1 MGNKNKILLVFILP
15 FFLKNISIAQNS
27 DPPFLKYLYNQRV
40 DSVMNTL
47 SIEEKIAQLI
57 WIDAYSN
64 HNLSY
69 DVNLSNLIKRTG
81 IGGVIFFE
89 GNAPKQTEMIN
100 YFRELTKVPLIFAT
114 DGEWGLGM
122 RLDGV
127 MKFPFQMTLGAIQ
140 NDSLIYEMGSAIAGQ
155 FKRAGLNINL
165 APVADVNSNPDNPVI
180 NFRSFGEEPDN
191 VSRKSLMY
199 MKGLQD
205 NGIISV
211 AKHFPGHGDTQVD
224 SHINL
229 PVIDHTK
236 SRLDSVDLVPFKT
249 LIENGISCV
258 MPGHL
263 WIRALEK
270 QDELPATLSH
280 SVLTDLLKNELSF
293 KGLIISDAMTMGGL
307 IRYTDTG
314 KTEIMALK
322 AGIDVLEVVADPEV
336 AIKNIVNGVKEGDI
350 SAESIDEKCRKVL
363 AAKYQAGLFRPFVVE
378 KENLNNDL
386 SPNTSEALIRNLY
399 SSAITVLNN
408 DQNMIPLK
416 NLEKTR
422 IATLAINASGPTLY
436 QKRISKYIPADDYN
450 ISVFTKD
457 QVDSVLKKLENYD
470 IVITGIFKTDQR
482 SSVNFGIPPGLDNF
496 LNRLNNQNRCILTWF
511 GNPYAIDRIPSA
523 WNSSGLIITYQDNNF
538 TRDLSAQLI
547 FGGIGAKGFLPV
559 TINKKYPSGSGIITP
574 GLLRLQYGIPES
586 DGISSRYLNDKIDSI
601 ANYGIDAG
609 AYPGCEIMIA
619 KDGLVMFQ
627 KTYGYQTYDDRISIS
642 ENDLF
647 DLASVTKIS
656 ASMAGLL
663 LLDTE
668 GKFSP
673 DKTLGYYL
681 PEFRKSNKS
690 NLVMRDM
697 LTHQA
702 GLVAWIPFWK
712 ETVKKNGKFRART
725 FKHEYSERYP
735 LKVAEDLYIF
745 KNYNKKI
752 FKEIKKSKVSDQKR
766 YLYSDLTFIIVPQII
781 NKLSGE
787 EWYDFVTDSVYH
799 KIGAYDLC
807 FNPYL
812 KYPLS
817 RIVPT
822 EYDSLF
828 RKQQLHGT
836 VHDEGAAM
844 LGGISGHAGLFA
856 TANDLM
862 KLMELYRRM
871 GNYGGEQIF
880 SKDIMKEYTRVQF
893 PENDNRRGIG
903 FDKPLLD
910 NSELSQDQSYPS
922 KSASPESFG
931 HSGYTGTFVW
941 IDPAYNLTY
950 IFFCNRVYPTRNNNL
965 LSDLNIRTNILQV
978 IYDSIIKQ

>member
-363 AAKYQAGLFRPFVVE
+363 AAKYQAGLFRPFVVK

-482 SSVNFGIPPGLDNF
+482 STVNFGIPPGLDNF

>member
-482 SSVNFGIPPGLDNF
+482 STVNFGIPPGLDNF

>member
-386 SPNTSEALIRNLY
+386 SPKTSEALIRNLY

-482 SSVNFGIPPGLDNF
+482 STVNFGIPPGLDNF

-559 TINKKYPSGSGIITP
+559 TINKKYPAGSGIITP

>member
-363 AAKYQAGLFRPFVVE
+363 AAKYQAGLFRPFVVK

-386 SPNTSEALIRNLY
+386 SPKTSEALIRNLY

-482 SSVNFGIPPGLDNF
+482 STVNFGIPPGLDNF